1 MKSLALATLA
11 LAALLTTVS
20 AADAPPAA
28 AQLCT
33 SLLTAIAT
41 NDLAA
46 FQKDGND
53 AFRSGITKPMF
64 ETVSAQLAPIFK
76 DGYESEFLT
85 SLKQRKLDVYLW
97 KITPKTGN
105 DQFVA
110 KLVLE
115 DGKVAGFW
123 IN

>member
-1 MKSLALATLA
+1 MKSCILTLLALAVHFATL
-11 LAALLTTVS
+11 S
-20 AADAPPAA
+20 AAEPPPAA
-28 AQLCT
+28 AALNAQL
-33 SLLTAIAT
+33 LAAIASG
-41 NDLAA
+41 DVVA
-46 FQKDGND
+46 FQENGND
-53 AFRSGITKPMF
+53 AFRSGMTKPMF